1 MGKNMSIKVVIKYG
15 GHAMTMP
22 ELQKAFGQNLLELS
36 RNGME
41 FVITHGGGPQIAS
54 LLDRLHIESHFEKGL
69 RVTDEATLEVVEMIL
84 CGQVN
89 KEVVRHLAQYGVKAA
104 GISGE
109 DGGTILARQK
119 DPSLGHVGEIVKIN
133 PDLINTLLNGGYL
146 PVVAPLGL
154 DAHGNP
160 LNINADTAAG
170 AIAGA
175 LDAKYFILVSDVPGV
190 LDTDGNLFPSLDKT
204 TIAHLCASEIIS
216 GGMLPKV
223 HACQH
228 ALECGCGEAIILDG
242 RQQGSL
248 KRYLMDG
255 APLGTTIKL

>member
-1 MGKNMSIKVVIKYG
+1 
-15 GHAMTMP
+15 MTMP
-22 ELQKAFGQNLLELS
+22 ELQKVFGQDLLALS
-36 RNGME
+36 RSGMQ

-69 RVTDEATLEVVEMIL
+69 RITDDATLEVVEMVL

-89 KEVVRHLAQYGVKAA
+89 KDVVRHLAQYGVNAV

-119 DPSLGHVGEIVKIN
+119 DPALGRVGEIVKIN
-133 PDLINTLLNGGYL
+133 PDLINALMDSGYL
-146 PVVAPLGL
+146 PVVAPVGL
-154 DAHGNP
+154 DAGGNP

-175 LDAKYFILVSDVPGV
+175 LNAKYFILISDVPGV
-190 LDTDGNLFPSLDKT
+190 LDSKGNLFSTLDSD
-204 TIAHLCASEIIS
+204 TIAHLCDSEVIS

-223 HACQH
+223 RACQH
-228 ALECGCGEAIILDG
+228 ALECGCAEAIILDG

-248 KRYLMDG
+248 KRYLIDG
-255 APLGTTIKL
+255 EPLGTTIKL